1 MVTSLSCA
9 ESALISLQDAPAT
22 ASQLVQHTC
31 KAQVD
36 QVLGSHFVHRL
47 LRFERPDARQG
58 AVKFGID
65 QQRAQECDQL
75 ELLSVGVAALHAFA
89 QVNWTGPA
97 LEFDALAMFDQSQ
110 TGQTSSDELNE
121 AAIDALTY
129 RGEPAYHLTHSA
141 AFLVVALQIFGLLPS
156 PFDRTVA
163 SDATTNGSS
172 LLDNKTQEDRPLGSI
187 KWTNTPS
194 IGLWRLRAGLVWIKV
209 LDEPVPL
216 APFVAAD
223 ATRLRNALPLQ
234 SSDRAR
240 VSLSLSLLA
249 STLSRSSPHSTAQKE
264 ASTLARA
271 AADEEGL
278 EWELTGR
285 LGKRTKFQ
293 VDEKTQLVVLA
304 KDRTSNMTQT
314 STDAQAKVPEALA
327 LNDDTLL
334 ERTAFSTADGEAQAD
349 DKSPAANA
357 LSMIDPAD
365 QPHVSSFSQSVLLSL
380 SLLTIPY
387 PTSLVHL
394 SADVL
399 STSQVSAFVS
409 RVLQHPQNWSVHS
422 MALLLRCRAEAGRSR
437 TVERGVLQM
446 QALVDQLRDG
456 TPTQVS
462 ALSSAVKTEDMAPAH
477 ERLSEFHSLALPP
490 AWEMEREL
498 ATRYL
503 SLGITKSAL
512 EIFTR
517 LEMWE
522 DVARCWAS
530 LERPDKGI
538 AVIKDL
544 LSGGKTETEEVAER
558 RKGAGAAHFRGGEKR
573 EAKLWCTL
581 GDLEKNAAHY
591 EKAWD
596 LSGHTSSRA
605 QRSLGA
611 VHWANQDYE
620 AVRTSLRL
628 ALRIN
633 PLFPRTW
640 FLLGCAEMRLEDWAG
655 AQDAFGRCVALEDDD
670 AESWSNLASCHLRR
684 GETEG
689 DADPEID
696 LDLEEIEGGV
706 DSTGVVVST
715 ASINDADDLDQ
726 DHEATVRLPF
736 SRKRAAFHCL
746 KQAIKYSY
754 ESWRMWYNYMIV
766 AVDVG
771 EMSEACRA
779 LGRITEMRV
788 AKEGEAAIDLD
799 VLDRLIDAVTK
810 PLDDE
815 GHATEPAHVDPNY
828 GKGLLPRVDHL
839 IKRVILPHVS
849 NSPRVFI
856 AHSRLYMWSG
866 DYAGALD
873 CHLKAYRA
881 GVAADSTVEHDKAKF
896 VEAAQKVE
904 DVVVMLENLGPKRTL
919 NGEEVAKDW
928 KYQARSLVRTF
939 LGRTKDAFEDE
950 PEYEKLKEVL
960 QDLK

>member
-1 MVTSLSCA
+1 MAVELSEQ
-9 ESALISLQDAPAT
+9 ESALLSLRTAPLDASELVQQACQAQVGPVLRSNLVRQLVRVEQSPTQGSISLGLDIQAAQQAPE
-22 ASQLVQHTC
+22 L
-31 KAQVD
+31 D
-36 QVLGSHFVHRL
+36 L
-47 LRFERPDARQG
+47 LA
-58 AVKFGID
+58 
-65 QQRAQECDQL
+65 
-75 ELLSVGVAALHAFA
+75 VGVTCLHAFA
-89 QVNWTGPA
+89 QINWTGPT
-97 LEFDALAMFDQSQ
+97 LDVESTEMFDP
-110 TGQTSSDELNE
+110 TRLGQLSAKQLDD

-129 RGEPAYHLTHSA
+129 RGEPAYHLTRSA
-141 AFLVVALQIFGLLPS
+141 AFLAIALQIFGLIPS
-156 PFDRTVA
+156 PFDP
-163 SDATTNGSS
+163 DATRTTN
-172 LLDNKTQEDRPLGSI
+172 EDQPFGRSWTKAPSI
-187 KWTNTPS
+187 K
-194 IGLWRLRAGLVWIKV
+194 LWRLRAGLVWIRV

-216 APFVAAD
+216 PSFVATEA
-223 ATRLRNALPLQ
+223 AALRNALPLA
-234 SSDRAR
+234 STDRAR

-293 VDEKTQLVVLA
+293 IDEKTQLVVLA
-304 KDRTSNMTQT
+304 RDRTSTAKAGT
-314 STDAQAKVPEALA
+314 VEAQKVPEALA

-334 ERTAFSTADGEAQAD
+334 EKTAYTQAGE
-349 DKSPAANA
+349 DKEGSAILNENGSA
-357 LSMIDPAD
+357 LSTIDPSD
-365 QPHVSSFSQSVLLSL
+365 QPHISAFSQSVLLSL

-387 PTSLVHL
+387 PTSVIQL

-399 STSQVSAFVS
+399 STSQVSAFVA

-456 TPTQVS
+456 NPTQVS
-462 ALSSAVKTEDMAPAH
+462 AISSAVKPEDVADAR

-503 SLGITKSAL
+503 SLGIVKSAL

-538 AVIKDL
+538 AVIRDL
-544 LSGGKTETEEVAER
+544 LSGGKTETDVVADR
-558 RKGAGAAHFRGGEKR
+558 RKGAGASRFTGGEKR

-581 GDLEKNAAHY
+581 GDLEKNPAHY
-591 EKAWD
+591 EKAWEI
-596 LSGHTSSRA
+596 SGHTSSRS

-611 VHWANQDYE
+611 AHWADKNYE
-620 AVRTSLRL
+620 AARTSLRL

-655 AQDAFGRCVALEDDD
+655 AQEAFGRCVALEDDD

-689 DADPEID
+689 DTDAAVD
-696 LDLEEIEGGV
+696 LDLDEIEGGV
-706 DSTGVVVST
+706 DSTGVVNST
-715 ASINDADDLDQ
+715 AVTNQADDDE
-726 DHEATVRLPF
+726 HEAQVRLPF

-746 KQAIKYSY
+746 KQAIKHSY
-754 ESWRMWYNYMIV
+754 DSWRMWYNYMIV

-788 AKEGEAAIDLD
+788 AKEGESAIDLD
-799 VLDRLIDAVTK
+799 VLERLVDAVTK

-815 GHATEPAHVDPNY
+815 GTNSNHVDANY
-828 GKGLLPRVDHL
+828 GKGLYPRVDDL

-849 NSPRVFI
+849 NSPRVFL
-856 AHSRLYMWSG
+856 AHGRLYMWLG

-881 GVAADSTVEHDKAKF
+881 GVASDPTVEHDKIEFLDAT
-896 VEAAQKVE
+896 QKVE
-904 DVVVMLENLGPKRTL
+904 DVVGMLENLGSREDAQGKP
-919 NGEEVAKDW
+919 VAKDW

-950 PEYEKLKEVL
+950 PAYEKLKDMLAEL
-960 QDLK
+960 R

>member
-1 MVTSLSCA
+1 MALKLLPH
-9 ESALISLQDAPAT
+9 ESALVSLRDAPAD
-22 ASQLVQHTC
+22 ASDVVKAAC
-31 KAQVD
+31 RAQVAS
-36 QVLGSHFVHRL
+36 VLRSEFARSLVRIQRGSTAEAINFGVDAAAAHGAPELDL
-47 LRFERPDARQG
+47 L
-58 AVKFGID
+58 AV
-65 QQRAQECDQL
+65 AVTC
-75 ELLSVGVAALHAFA
+75 LHAFA
-89 QVNWTGPA
+89 QVNWTGPT
-97 LEFDALAMFDQSQ
+97 LDIEPIEMFEPTQVGDVRPQQ
-110 TGQTSSDELNE
+110 LNE

-129 RGEPAYHLTHSA
+129 RGEPAYHLTRSA

-156 PFDRTVA
+156 PFD
-163 SDATTNGSS
+163 SDATR
-172 LLDNKTQEDRPLGSI
+172 KTDDESPFGRTWADTSSI
-187 KWTNTPS
+187 K
-194 IGLWRLRAGLVWIKV
+194 LWRLRAGLVWIRI

-216 APFVAAD
+216 PAFVATD
-223 ATRLRNALPLQ
+223 AAALRHALPLE
-234 SSDRAR
+234 STDRAR
-240 VSLSLSLLA
+240 ISLSLSLLA

-293 VDEKTQLVVLA
+293 IDEKTQLVVLA
-304 KDRTSNMTQT
+304 RDRTSRTAVN
-314 STDAQAKVPEALA
+314 SSAAQKVPEALA

-334 ERTAFSTADGEAQAD
+334 ERTAYTQAEPVQD
-349 DKSPAANA
+349 IDEQNVISSA
-357 LSMIDPAD
+357 LSGMDPSD
-365 QPHVSSFSQSVLLSL
+365 QPHISPFSQSVLLSL
-380 SLLTIPY
+380 SLLTIPF
-387 PTSLVHL
+387 PTSVVQL

-399 STSQVSAFVS
+399 STSQVSAFVA

-456 TPTQVS
+456 NPTQVS
-462 ALSSAVKTEDMAPAH
+462 ALSAAVKPEDVADAR

-503 SLGITKSAL
+503 SLGIVKSAL

-544 LSGGKTETEEVAER
+544 LSGGKTETDVVADR
-558 RKGAGAAHFRGGEKR
+558 RKGDGAARFSGGEKR

-581 GDLEKNAAHY
+581 GDLEKNPDHY
-591 EKAWD
+591 EKAWV
-596 LSGHTSSRA
+596 LSNHTSSRA

-611 VHWANQDYE
+611 AHWAVQDYE
-620 AVRTSLRL
+620 ATRTSLRL

-655 AQDAFGRCVALEDDD
+655 AQEAFGRCVALEDDD

-689 DADPEID
+689 DVDAAVD
-696 LDLEEIEGGV
+696 LDLDEIEGGV
-706 DSTGVVVST
+706 DSTGVVT
-715 ASINDADDLDQ
+715 ATEAVPNDEQ
-726 DHEATVRLPF
+726 EAQARLPF

-746 KQAIKYSY
+746 KQAIKHSY
-754 ESWRMWYNYMIV
+754 DSWRMWYNYMIV

-779 LGRITEMRV
+779 LSRITEMRIT
-788 AKEGEAAIDLD
+788 KDGEAAIDLD
-799 VLDRLIDAVTK
+799 VLERLVDAVTK

-815 GHATEPAHVDPNY
+815 DNESDHVDANY
-828 GKGLLPRVDHL
+828 GKGLFPRVDDL

-849 NSPRVFI
+849 NSPRIFL
-856 AHSRLYMWSG
+856 AHARLFMWNG
-866 DYAGALD
+866 DFAGALD

-881 GVAADSTVEHDKAKF
+881 GVASDPTVEHDRAKF
-896 VEAAQKVE
+896 LDATQKVE
-904 DVVVMLENLGPKRTL
+904 DVIGMLENLGPREDAQGNL
-919 NGEEVAKDW
+919 VAKDW

-939 LGRTKDAFEDE
+939 LGRTKDAFADE
-950 PEYEKLKEVL
+950 AAYERLKDMLAEL
-960 QDLK
+960 R